1 MLGYLL
7 TINFITLDIPS
18 NIFGPVPS
26 IKSFYWTLFF
36 WIIVSLI
43 DILWWDRLRRRWLM
57 SQLSSYNF
65 EWLPHRVTLYTRI
78 ALLSIFFLFLS
89 IYRMTIYFNMKT
101 YLMGEF
107 FWGIPISS
115 AHKTDRNEI
124 TVILFKVSLSTITLS
139 LTLTW
144 VCNSL
149 SKICKTKLNIS
160 SSYLHS
166 SESVM
171 VTIGI

>member
-7 TINFITLDIPS
+7 TINCITLDIPS

-36 WIIVSLI
+36 WIIFSLI
-43 DILWWDRLRRRWLM
+43 DILWWGRLRRRWLM

-78 ALLSIFFLFLS
+78 ALLSIFFFFCPF
-89 IYRMTIYFNMKT
+89 TEWPFNMKT
-101 YLMGEF
+101 YLMGGF
-107 FWGIPISS
+107 FGGTPISS
-115 AHKTDRNEI
+115 THKTDRNEI

-149 SKICKTKLNIS
+149 SKICQAKLNIS

-171 VTIGI
+171 ATIGI